1 MVDWRCG
8 MYSVH
13 GWATISPS
21 YRNDDALDD
30 LLDDDKMDALR
41 DQIANYIRELGLD
54 RTEQRMNPFAEI
66 YDLNYETHLWLTG
79 SNNHAT
85 WHQAIM
91 DLFNFI
97 ADKAPGSYGLL
108 YVENDEDAEHPGHF
122 RVWVLARGALV
133 EHGDPFLSPHFSVV
147 EDHTS

>member
-1 MVDWRCG
+1 

-21 YRNDDALDD
+21 YRNDDALGD

-66 YDLNYETHLWLTG
+66 RDLNSETHL
-79 SNNHAT
+79 
-85 WHQAIM
+85 
-91 DLFNFI
+91 
-97 ADKAPGSYGLL
+97 
-108 YVENDEDAEHPGHF
+108 
-122 RVWVLARGALV
+122 
-133 EHGDPFLSPHFSVV
+133 
-147 EDHTS
+147 